1 LPKNRFRLFC
11 QPIAAIEPG
20 RNEKGHYEIL
30 LRMVN
35 EEGSLVLPSEFLPT
49 AERYHLASKIDQWV
63 ITTAF
68 EWLRHH
74 QDRLDHLSMCSIN
87 QSGQSLGDAA
97 FLECVNREFE
107 KTGIPGSKI
116 CFEITETAAI
126 SNFASAGRFITD
138 LKKRGCQFALD
149 DFGSGLCSFA
159 YLKTL
164 PVDFLK
170 IDGLFVKGV
179 VDDPVDLAMVKSIN
193 DIGHVLGK
201 RTVAEFVET
210 PAILD
215 KLSEIGVDYAQ
226 GYGISRPRP
235 LDELIGV
242 NARR

>member
-35 EEGSLVLPSEFLPT
+35 EEGSLLLPSEFLPA

-68 EWLRHH
+68 EWFRHH

-164 PVDFLK
+164 PVDFLNSK
-170 IDGLFVKGV
+170 DRWFVC
-179 VDDPVDLAMVKSIN
+179 
-193 DIGHVLGK
+193 
-201 RTVAEFVET
+201 
-210 PAILD
+210 
-215 KLSEIGVDYAQ
+215 Q
-226 GYGISRPRP
+226 
-235 LDELIGV
+235 
-242 NARR
+242 RRCR